1 MTKNVTINDYVN
13 QEGLVPVIYKK
24 KSAVIDNCYHQFL
37 QSAEN
42 IL

>member
-24 KSAVIDNCYHQFL
+24 SAVIDNCYHQFL